1 MLHAMESPR
10 PELTHPRLL
19 SVNVGRPRTV
29 PRGEGT
35 VETAI
40 WKEPVS
46 GRVAA
51 RGTQLEGDR
60 QADPRVHGG
69 HDKAVYAYAR
79 EDYDWWEQQLG
90 RELVPGNFGENLT
103 TEGID
108 LNHAR
113 VGDRWE
119 VGGVLLEVSEPRLP
133 CFKLGLRVGDPGFPE
148 RFAAAVR
155 PGAYL
160 RILREGDLGAGDEI
174 RVVERPDHNVTMELM
189 AEARL
194 NRGGHDE
201 RLLAAPELPE
211 KWRRRAAQ
219 AAAPSRAAMASL
231 SAARQHGR
239 PSRRA

>member
-1 MLHAMESPR
+1 MESAR
-10 PELTHPRLL
+10 PQPTRPRLL
-19 SVNVGRPRTV
+19 SVNVGLPRTV
-29 PRGEGT
+29 PRGKGT

-40 WKEPVS
+40 WKDPVE

-60 QADPRVHGG
+60 QADPSVHGG

-103 TEGID
+103 TEGLD
-108 LNHAR
+108 LNEAR
-113 VGDRWE
+113 VGERWE
-119 VGGVLLEVSEPRLP
+119 VGRVLLEVSEPRLP
-133 CFKLGLRVGDPGFPE
+133 CLKLGLRMEDPNFPK

-160 RILREGDLGAGDEI
+160 RILREGELGAGDEI
-174 RVVERPDHNVTMELM
+174 RVVERPEHNVTMELM
-189 AEARL
+189 ADARL

-201 RLLAAPELPE
+201 RLLAAPGLSE
-211 KWRRRAAQ
+211 KWRRRALRPPRP
-219 AAAPSRAAMASL
+219 AA
-231 SAARQHGR
+231 R
-239 PSRRA
+239 PSRR

>member
-1 MLHAMESPR
+1 MESAR
-10 PELTHPRLL
+10 PQPTRPRLL
-19 SVNVGRPRTV
+19 SVNVGLPRKV
-29 PRGEGT
+29 PRGKGT

-40 WKEPVS
+40 WKDPVE

-60 QADPRVHGG
+60 QADPSVHGG

-103 TEGID
+103 TEGLD
-108 LNHAR
+108 LNEAR
-113 VGDRWE
+113 VGELWE
-119 VGGVLLEVSEPRLP
+119 VGSVLLEVSEPRLP
-133 CFKLGLRVGDPGFPE
+133 CLKLGLRMEDPNFPK

-160 RILREGDLGAGDEI
+160 RILREGELGAGDEI
-174 RVVERPDHNVTMELM
+174 RVVERPEHNVTMELM
-189 AEARL
+189 ADARL

-201 RLLAAPELPE
+201 RLLAAPGLSE
-211 KWRRRAAQ
+211 KWRRRALRPPRP
-219 AAAPSRAAMASL
+219 AA
-231 SAARQHGR
+231 R
-239 PSRRA
+239 PSRR

>member
-1 MLHAMESPR
+1 MESARPR
-10 PELTHPRLL
+10 PTRPRLL
-19 SVNVGRPRTV
+19 SVNVGLPRTV
-29 PRGEGT
+29 PAAKGT
-35 VETAI
+35 IETAI
-40 WKEPVS
+40 WKKPVE

-51 RGTQLEGDR
+51 RDAHLEGDR
-60 QADPRVHGG
+60 QADASVHGG

-79 EDYDWWEQQLG
+79 EDYDWWEAQLG

-103 TEGID
+103 TQGLD
-108 LNHAR
+108 LNRAR

-119 VGGVLLEVSEPRLP
+119 VGSVLLEVSEPRLP
-133 CFKLGLRVGDPGFPE
+133 CVKLGLRMEDPRFPK

-160 RILREGDLGAGDEI
+160 RILREGELGVGDEI
-174 RVVERPDHNVTMELM
+174 RVVERPEHDVTMELM
-189 AEARL
+189 ADARL

-201 RLLAAPELPE
+201 RLLAAPGLSE

-219 AAAPSRAAMASL
+219 AAAPRRAATPSL
-231 SAARQHGR
+231 NAARQHGR

>member
-1 MLHAMESPR
+1 MPTAK
-10 PELTHPRLL
+10 
-19 SVNVGRPRTV
+19 
-29 PRGEGT
+29 GT
-35 VETAI
+35 IETAI
-40 WKEPVS
+40 WKQPVA

-51 RGTQLEGDR
+51 RDASLEGDR
-60 QADPRVHGG
+60 QADASVHGG

-90 RELVPGNFGENLT
+90 RELLAGTFGENLT
-103 TEGID
+103 TQG
-108 LNHAR
+108 LNLNQAR

-119 VGGVLLEVSEPRLP
+119 LGSVLLEVSEPRLP
-133 CFKLGLRVGDPGFPE
+133 CVKLGLRMEDPKFPK
-148 RFAAAVR
+148 RFAAAIR

-160 RILREGDLGAGDEI
+160 RILREGELGAGDEI
-174 RVVERPDHNVTMELM
+174 RVVDRPEHDVTMELM

-201 RLLAAPELPE
+201 RLLAAPGLPE

-219 AAAPSRAAMASL
+219 VAAASRAAAPSL